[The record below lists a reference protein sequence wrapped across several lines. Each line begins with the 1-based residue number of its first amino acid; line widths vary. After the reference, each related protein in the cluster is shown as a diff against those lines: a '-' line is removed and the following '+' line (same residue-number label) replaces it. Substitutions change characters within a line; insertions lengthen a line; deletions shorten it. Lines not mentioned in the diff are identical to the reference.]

1 MRTVYEDVITVF
13 DRWERDGR
21 LLWYPTVIEGVHMD
35 AAAAV
40 GAAKYGQKLD
50 GRASVLI
57 PYFRVEGAVTLAGK
71 LYVPPK
77 LWQRVEEPELY
88 VTFTG
93 GERFDF
99 FIAGPWE
106 QPGPVEDEAW
116 PGGFY
121 GHMARERDGVFA
133 VAEVYRYNALP
144 HFEVVGR

>member
-1 MRTVYEDVITVF
+1 MSGVYEDVITVF
-13 DRWERDGR
+13 DRLERDGA

-35 AAAAV
+35 ALAAA
-40 GAAKYGQKLD
+40 AAARYGQRSD
-50 GRASVLI
+50 GRATVLI

-93 GERFDF
+93 GESFDF
-99 FIAGPWE
+99 FVGGAWE
-106 QPGPVEDEAW
+106 QPGPVEDGLW
-116 PGGFY
+116 SGGFY
-121 GHMARERDGVFA
+121 DHMARTRDDVFA
-133 VAEVYRYNALP
+133 VTQVYRYNALP